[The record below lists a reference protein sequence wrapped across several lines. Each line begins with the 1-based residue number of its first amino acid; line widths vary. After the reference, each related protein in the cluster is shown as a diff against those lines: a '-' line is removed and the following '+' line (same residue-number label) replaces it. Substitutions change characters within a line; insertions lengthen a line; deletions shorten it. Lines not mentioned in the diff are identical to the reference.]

1 MRLFSLQEL
10 EDRWGLSRN
19 AIKKRAEDLGVS
31 IWRPSST
38 EAYWPTERLGDGDR
52 LNDWVQAGNPYKAFP
67 SFSRAVGEQ
76 PAEPADEM
84 TRIEQLERENA
95 ALRAALKEL
104 L

>member
-10 EDRWGLSRN
+10 EERWGLSRN

-38 EAYWPTERLGDGDR
+38 EAYWPVHRIPDGDE
-52 LNDWVQAGNPYKAFP
+52 LNDWVTSGKPYKAFP
-67 SFSRAVGEQ
+67 LFSR
-76 PAEPADEM
+76 PAADKPTDAM
-84 TRIEQLERENA
+84 SRIKQLERENA